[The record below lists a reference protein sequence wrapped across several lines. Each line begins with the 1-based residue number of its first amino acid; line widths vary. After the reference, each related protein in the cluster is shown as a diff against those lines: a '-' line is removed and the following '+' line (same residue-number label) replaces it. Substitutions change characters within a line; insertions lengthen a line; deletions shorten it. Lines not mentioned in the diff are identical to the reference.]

1 MFLVRKIT
9 RAKWGP
15 QEGLSS
21 EEIPAD
27 AITADLRT
35 KGNSLSF
42 WECKSNSRENVEE
55 AALAMVAA
63 GNCVERFDLVWIA
76 NDKLNEDGQTW
87 KYSDGRTPVGD
98 LVKQHVDVYQ
108 LDYVRLGKIACR
120 IVTAIKAGEHVR
132 LTKDSLTKLLV
143 TAVKQGRIDLNNL
156 EEKVKAEVQKLLD
169 KDSS

>member
-15 QEGLSS
+15 QKGLSS

-42 WECKSNSRENVEE
+42 WECKSDSREDVEE

-63 GNCVERFDLVWIA
+63 GNCVERLDLVWIA
-76 NDKLNEDGQTW
+76 DDKLNEDGQTR

-108 LDYVRLGKIACR
+108 LDYVRLGKIASR
-120 IVTAIKAGEHVR
+120 IVTAIKAGEHLR
-132 LTKDSLTKLLV
+132 LTKASLTKLLV
-143 TAVKQGRIDLNNL
+143 TAVKQRRIDLNKL